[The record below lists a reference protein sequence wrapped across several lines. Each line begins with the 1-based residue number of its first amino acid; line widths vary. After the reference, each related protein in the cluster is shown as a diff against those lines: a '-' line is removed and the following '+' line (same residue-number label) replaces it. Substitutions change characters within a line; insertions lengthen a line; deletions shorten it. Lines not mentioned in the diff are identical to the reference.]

1 MVVIVIVLV
10 VGVVIAVL
18 VVFADIRLTSLYGVF
33 GFEELGYF
41 YSIIFSLFTMI
52 VIINA
57 FNLIDGING
66 LSGSVSTLVALFFGI
81 WFMLVGR
88 IELAII
94 ALSLAGAML
103 AFLRYN
109 LTPAKIFMGDTGSLL
124 AGAVMA
130 ILAISFIEQ
139 HNYLTNSPY
148 AFIAAPAVAFSLL
161 ILPLFD
167 TLRVFI
173 LRVIKGQ
180 SPFRPDRNHIHH
192 LLIDA
197 GLSHGQAVVIL
208 MTFNV
213 VAFVL
218 VFSNQSIGTL
228 FIILLL
234 VLLSFL
240 LSVLLNHF
248 VAARKKIHS

>member
-1 MVVIVIVLV
+1 MKKLLAEITACLLLVL
-10 VGVVIAVL
+10 
-18 VVFADIRLTSLYGVF
+18 FADIRLTSFYGVF
-33 GFEELGYF
+33 GVYELGF
-41 YSIIFSLFTMI
+41 IYSVIFTLFTMI

-66 LSGSVSTLVALFFGI
+66 LSGSISTGVALFFGL

-88 IELAII
+88 LEMAII

-109 LTPAKIFMGDTGSLL
+109 ITPAKIFMGDTGSLM
-124 AGAVMA
+124 AGAVMS

-139 HNYLTNSPY
+139 HNLLTDSPY
-148 AFIAAPAVAFSLL
+148 AFASAPAVAFSLL

-173 LRVIKGQ
+173 LRVFNGK
-180 SPFRPDRNHIHH
+180 SPFKPDRNHIHH

-197 GLSHGQAVVIL
+197 GLTHSQAVSALLI
-208 MTFNV
+208 FNV
-213 VAFVL
+213 ISCGLVFWNQSKGTFLIILVL
-218 VFSNQSIGTL
+218 VSWSF
-228 FIILLL
+228 F
-234 VLLSFL
+234 LSFL
-240 LSVLLNHF
+240 LSRIVMEK
-248 VAARKKIHS
+248 KKIPA